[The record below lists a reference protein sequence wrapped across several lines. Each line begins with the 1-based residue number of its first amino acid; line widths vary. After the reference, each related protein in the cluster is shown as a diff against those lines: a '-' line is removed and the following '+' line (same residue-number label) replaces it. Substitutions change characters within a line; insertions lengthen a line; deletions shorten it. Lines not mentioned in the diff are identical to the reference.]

1 MVTTVALGPSR
12 CANRIA
18 ATTFAPEDAPANK
31 PSSRA
36 NQRAMAFASLVET
49 GMISLT
55 SFGSQ
60 SGGMK
65 PTPVLSSNEY
75 FLITTL
81 ILFLS
86 YQPCIR
92 NLKI

>member
-1 MVTTVALGPSR
+1 
-12 CANRIA
+12 
-18 ATTFAPEDAPANK
+18 
-31 PSSRA
+31 
-36 NQRAMAFASLVET
+36 
-49 GMISLT
+49 LT
-55 SFGSQ
+55 SFGSH